1 MTGQPASVDSVAQ
14 GAASL
19 MARALALAERGGGAT
34 APNPMVGCVVA
45 DVSGRILG
53 EGFHARAGEP
63 HAEVLA
69 LDQAT
74 RQGRDPAGATVV
86 VNLEPCAH
94 HGRTPPCVEALRG
107 AGVGRVVYAVEDPY
121 VGHGGAEWLG
131 AAGIRTEAGVGR
143 LAATRLNEAW
153 LHWVATGRPFFHLKV
168 AQTLSG
174 HVTRGRGG
182 ARWITSPTARARV
195 HRLRRRHAAILIG
208 VGTALADD
216 PLLTVRDWPSRR
228 LGAGE
233 QDAADGTVWPAVQPL
248 RVVLDSRLRL
258 PLDSHLVSTVDVAP
272 LLVFC
277 SPDADSRPRTAL
289 ERRGVEVT
297 PIEATAR
304 GLDLGAVAIAL
315 GERGVTGVL
324 VEPGPRLV
332 AAFFEA
338 GLVDRWTVFVAP
350 DWVDSEEALR
360 LPIPSGIRLEDI
372 EWERFGRDAML
383 SGRVERAG

>member
-1 MTGQPASVDSVAQ
+1 MTSQPASGDSVAQ

-34 APNPMVGCVVA
+34 TPNPMVGCVVA

-53 EGFHARAGEP
+53 EGFHARAGEA

-94 HGRTPPCVEALRG
+94 HGRTPPCVEALRD

-131 AAGIRTEAGVGR
+131 AAGIQTEAGVGR

-277 SPDADSRPRTAL
+277 HRDADSRPRTAL

-297 PIEATAR
+297 PIAATAR